1 MNYKKERQWNKIRK
15 TIHEKMRDVT
25 KVKIIKKKKKK
36 KTRTLKNTMNKL
48 KSTIESVNK
57 KNGSEEKI

>member
-1 MNYKKERQWNKIRK
+1 MNYKKERPWNKIRK
-15 TIHEKMRDVT
+15 TIHEEMRDVT
-25 KVKIIKKKKKK
+25 KVKIIKKK

-57 KNGSEEKI
+57 KNGSEEEI

>member
-15 TIHEKMRDVT
+15 TIHEKNERRNKD
-25 KVKIIKKKKKK
+25 KNHKKKKS
-36 KTRTLKNTMNKL
+36 RTLKNTMNKL

-57 KNGSEEKI
+57 KNGSEEKNLN